1 VIIQRY
7 VVREI
12 LQNFFGVLALLLVIF
27 ASFSFVKYLTKAAA
41 GTLSSGLIFELLVVT
56 VIGKLPTLIPLA
68 FYVAVLIGLGRL
80 YKDSE
85 MVAMA
90 AGGVGLGRIVVAV
103 LWLATGVCVL
113 SAVLSL
119 YVGPK
124 VAVIKASTLAQ
135 AKEESEFT
143 GVYPGRF
150 KVFRDGEV
158 TLYVESI
165 SNDGREMHQIFAQ
178 IRRDKSE
185 EILVAESA
193 RKTVQGRFARQ
204 YIVAENGYRYTGQA
218 GQLGYEITQFASHGI
233 LIGQGGNEPAFRK
246 EDVFSTMELLSSDNR
261 LHQAALQARL
271 SKPMSIVLLAMLA
284 IPLARTS
291 PRQGKYA
298 KLFTAFM
305 IYFAYNNGI
314 EVFQKFIERGDI
326 PPLVGVWPVHLVVAV
341 LFVLLLAPQTMVPRL
356 VRRRIEQLQ
365 LAR

>member
-1 VIIQRY
+1 MIIQRY

-12 LQNFFGVLALLLVIF
+12 LQNFLGVLALLLVIF

-85 MVAMA
+85 IVAMA

-178 IRRDKSE
+178 IRRGKSE

-193 RKTVQGRFARQ
+193 RKTVQGPFARQ
-204 YIVAENGYRYTGQA
+204 YIVAENGYRYVGQA

-233 LIGQGGNEPAFRK
+233 LIDQGGNEPAYRK

-326 PPLVGVWPVHLVVAV
+326 PPWVGVWPVHLVVAL
-341 LFVLLLAPQTMVPRL
+341 LFVLLLSPQTMAPGL
-356 VRRRIEQLQ
+356 VRRRIGQLQ